1 MKNTIGLDVGRSS
14 VKIVATTPSGAR
26 HQIDFPSAF
35 CRSIRISDVSAAA
48 RAAAETVNVEGV
60 EYFVGNTA
68 IIQGR
73 DDMIGGLSDD
83 WASQPQHAALLL
95 SGLKRL
101 EALGMENVQESLVVV
116 GLPARLFASQRK
128 PYHLMVSEHL
138 PKAEVKVVPQSMG
151 PYYAMMFAED
161 GQVLDGFEDSSWAF
175 VEVGQ
180 FTTDFA
186 MIDRG
191 HVVDRSFDS
200 CDGMRLAA
208 EQLQRIV
215 LEQLKTKIGL
225 SEATD
230 LLAKPILRSFGRE
243 IDVSSHVAEAVLPL
257 AHTIADKAAQVFG
270 DSVRTLSG
278 IRVAGG
284 GAPLVRDILAKK
296 WMGEIPADFVAVV
309 PNSRFAVAEGFQRF
323 ATGLQHSRLV
333 AA

>member
-1 MKNTIGLDVGRSS
+1 
-14 VKIVATTPSGAR
+14 
-26 HQIDFPSAF
+26 
-35 CRSIRISDVSAAA
+35 
-48 RAAAETVNVEGV
+48 
-60 EYFVGNTA
+60 
-68 IIQGR
+68 
-73 DDMIGGLSDD
+73 
-83 WASQPQHAALLL
+83 
-95 SGLKRL
+95 
-101 EALGMENVQESLVVV
+101 
-116 GLPARLFASQRK
+116 
-128 PYHLMVSEHL
+128 
-138 PKAEVKVVPQSMG
+138 MG